1 MNRKTAT
8 LIVIVSLCFTVAFF
22 LPQAW
27 GEESKIVV
35 NKPYGY
41 QFEAPAGLIVKVQYN
56 GLIIE
61 MYENDKI
68 AMRITA
74 FKPNP
79 EGSVAYGGEERKIDD
94 LTLQERM
101 ACNLS
106 QLCRPPYGT
115 LDSEF
120 MRTIDWSYPLVGG
133 EAAVQANGT
142 SWKGCDSRRFPATM
156 VRKGDLRF
164 QFNNFRLDREAF
176 ERVLSS
182 FLFIKREDSTLPAT
196 GEGGV

>member
-27 GEESKIVV
+27 GEDSKIVV

-41 QFEAPAGLIVKVQYN
+41 QFEPPAGLIVQVQYN

-68 AMRITA
+68 AMKITA

-79 EGSVAYGGEERKIDD
+79 KARVAGRKLDD
-94 LTLQERM
+94 LTLQEIM
-101 ACNLS
+101 TINLYE
-106 QLCRPPYGT
+106 LCRPGISY
-115 LDSEF
+115 SEF
-120 MRTIDWSYPLVGG
+120 MQTIDWSYPLVGG
-133 EAAVQANGT
+133 EAAVQANGPP
-142 SWKGCDSRRFPATM
+142 WKGCDSRRFPATM
-156 VRKGDLRF
+156 VRKDDLRF
-164 QFNNFRLDREAF
+164 RFSNFRLDREAF

-196 GEGGV
+196 GGK

>member
-8 LIVIVSLCFTVAFF
+8 LSVIVSLCFTVALF

-27 GEESKIVV
+27 GEDPKIVV

-41 QFEAPAGLIVKVQYN
+41 QFEPPAGLIVQVQYN

-79 EGSVAYGGEERKIDD
+79 EGSVAYGGEMRKSDD
-94 LTLQERM
+94 LTLQERIT
-101 ACNLS
+101 CELS
-106 QLCRPPYGT
+106 QLWRPGIS
-115 LDSEF
+115 DSEF
-120 MRTIDWSYPLVGG
+120 MQTIDWSYPLVGG

-142 SWKGCDSRRFPATM
+142 PWKSCDSRRFPVTM

-164 QFNNFRLDREAF
+164 RFNNFRLDREAF

-196 GEGGV
+196 GGK

>member
-8 LIVIVSLCFTVAFF
+8 LIVIVSRCFTVALF

-27 GEESKIVV
+27 GEDPKIVV

-56 GLIIE
+56 GEIIE

-74 FKPNP
+74 FGPNP
-79 EGSVAYGGEERKIDD
+79 KGSIAYGGEIKRSDD
-94 LTLQERM
+94 LTLQERI
-101 ACNLS
+101 AVELY
-106 QLCRPPYGT
+106 QVCRPPYGT
-115 LDSEF
+115 SDPEF
-120 MRTIDWSYPLVGG
+120 LQAIDWSYPLVGG

-142 SWKGCDSRRFPATM
+142 SWKGCDSRRFPVTM

-164 QFNNFRLDREAF
+164 RFNNFRLDREAF

-196 GEGGV
+196 GGK